1 MSESIPAYIAC
12 AADENAFADCQVRRH
27 GDLIQFLG
35 HQRMD
40 FAPSD
45 ARRLAR
51 VILALLDESA
61 GDPLVDDVCADFQA
75 RSRLGQQKYGAK
87 MTPFWCA
94 ASLGLQAG
102 EDVNRAVQLQ
112 DRKASYADDS
122 AITWGGGHAHCRIGA
137 ALELLAVRS

>member
-87 MTPFWCA
+87 MTRDDLGFDAWLHHLKTELMDAILYAEA
-94 ASLGLQAG
+94 AI
-102 EDVNRAVQLQ
+102 RAVA
-112 DRKASYADDS
+112 RTMAD
-122 AITWGGGHAHCRIGA
+122 GR
-137 ALELLAVRS
+137 